1 MATIAISWHDA
12 ATGKRLDVAAS
23 LAALEA
29 LAGAAVARRDPGAQL
44 ALSLYIDF
52 GAVQAYLG
60 AGPASPETGRRAADP
75 DPHDRVLALFR
86 SRRWLR
92 YGAADSGAR

>member
-1 MATIAISWHDA
+1 MATIEIRWHDA
-12 ATGKRLDVAAS
+12 ATGKRIDVAAS

-60 AGPASPETGRRAADP
+60 AGPASPETGRRQADP
-75 DPHDRVLALFR
+75 DPRDTVLALFR

-92 YGAADSGAR
+92 YGAADNGGR